1 MKLKGHFHRR
11 GCTCKK
17 KRCTC
22 GSTWSFVID
31 IGRDPATGKRKQ
43 KTKGGFRTKQEAE
56 SAATE
61 LMYEINQGLYVQEKD
76 VIFKDFSSEWLLMY
90 SEKNSVKPGTIRI
103 RQHEIDKLSPYFSLL
118 KLKDITAKRYQ
129 DALNDLKE
137 KGYADNTLDGV
148 HRTGRMIFKKAIEM
162 RIIKNDPTE
171 FAYLKKNRKTIDE
184 LEKQEVPKYMEKEEL
199 ALLLQTSSQKGL
211 DLDYLIFL
219 TLSYTGMRVGE
230 LVALKWKD
238 IDFDN
243 HTISITKT
251 YYNPTNNTLEYQLV
265 PPKTRRSKRII
276 VVDECVI
283 ATLKEHMELQKKVKE
298 RLGTTYL
305 DEGFIFAKHDR
316 QPGYLI
322 FIKTVENRMARL
334 LKLAGLNTELT
345 PHSLRHTHTSLLAE
359 ARVGLEEI
367 MDRLGHCD
375 DETTKNVYLH
385 ITKEMK
391 KEASHKFAQLMRSL

>member
-1 MKLKGHFHRR
+1 MKGHFYRR
-11 GCTCKK
+11 GCTCNK

-22 GSTWSFVID
+22 GSTWSFIID
-31 IGRDPATGKRKQ
+31 IGRDPSTGRRKQ

-56 SAATE
+56 AAAAE
-61 LMYEINQGLYVQEKD
+61 LIYEINQGTYVQEMN
-76 VIFKDFSSEWLLMY
+76 VVFKDFASEWLLMY

-103 RQHEIDKLSPYFSLL
+103 RQHEINKLLPYFSLL
-118 KLKDITAKRYQ
+118 KLKDITAKKYQ
-129 DALNDLKE
+129 EALNDLKE

-162 RIIKNDPTE
+162 RLIKNDPTE
-171 FAYLKKNRKTIDE
+171 FAYLKKDRKTVEE
-184 LEKQEVPKYMEKEEL
+184 LEEQEIPKYMEKEEL
-199 ALLLQTSSQKGL
+199 ALLLQTAAAKGL

-219 TLSYTGMRVGE
+219 TLSYTGMRAGE

-238 IDFDN
+238 IDFN
-243 HTISITKT
+243 EQTISITKT

-265 PPKTRRSKRII
+265 PPKTRKSKRAI
-276 VVDECVI
+276 VVDEAVI
-283 ATLKEHMELQKKVKE
+283 AALKKHMLVQKKVQE
-298 RLGTTYL
+298 YYGETYL
-305 DEGFIFAKHDR
+305 NEGFIFAKKEK
-316 QPGYLI
+316 QPGYPI

-334 LKLAGLNTELT
+334 LKLAGLNLDLT

-359 ARVGLEEI
+359 AKVGLEEI

-385 ITKEMK
+385 VTKEMK
-391 KEASHKFAQLMRSL
+391 KEASHKFAQLMRNL

>member
-1 MKLKGHFHRR
+1 MKGHFYRR
-11 GCTCKK
+11 GCTCNK

-31 IGRDPATGKRKQ
+31 IGRDPSTGKRKQ

-56 SAATE
+56 TAANE
-61 LMYEINQGLYVQEKD
+61 LIYELNQGTYVQEQN
-76 VIFKDFSSEWLLMY
+76 VVFKDFASEWLHMY

-103 RQHEIDKLSPYFSLL
+103 RQHEINKLLPYFSLL
-118 KLKDITAKRYQ
+118 KLKDITSKRYQ
-129 DALNDLKE
+129 DALNDLKH

-162 RIIKNDPTE
+162 RLIKNDPTE
-171 FAYLKKNRKTIDE
+171 FAYLKKDRKTVEE
-184 LEKQEVPKYMEKEEL
+184 LEEKEIPKYMEKEDL
-199 ALLLQTSSQKGL
+199 ALLLQTAAQKGL

-219 TLSYTGMRVGE
+219 TLSYTGMRAGE

-238 IDFDN
+238 IDFEE

-265 PPKTRRSKRII
+265 PPKTRKSKRTI
-276 VVDECVI
+276 VVDNEVI
-283 ATLKEHMELQKKVKE
+283 GALKKHMLTQQKVRKYFGE
-298 RLGTTYL
+298 AYL
-305 DEGFIFAKHDR
+305 DEGFIFAKKDK
-316 QPGYLI
+316 QPGYPI
-322 FIKTVENRMARL
+322 FIKTVENRMTRL
-334 LKLAGLNTELT
+334 LKLAGLNQELT

-359 ARVGLEEI
+359 AKVSLEEI

-375 DETTKNVYLH
+375 DDTTKNVYLH
-385 ITKEMK
+385 VTKEMK
-391 KEASHKFAQLMRSL
+391 KEASHKFAQLMRNL

>member
-1 MKLKGHFHRR
+1 MKGHFYRR
-11 GCTCKK
+11 GCTCNK

-31 IGRDPATGKRKQ
+31 IGRDPSTGKRKQ
-43 KTKGGFRTKQEAE
+43 KTKGGFRTKQESE
-56 SAATE
+56 TAANE
-61 LMYEINQGLYVQEKD
+61 LIYELNQGTYVQEQN
-76 VIFKDFSSEWLLMY
+76 VVFKDFASEWLHMY

-103 RQHEIDKLSPYFSLL
+103 RQHEVNKLLPYFSLL
-118 KLKDITAKRYQ
+118 KLKDITSKRYQ
-129 DALNDLKE
+129 DALNDLKQ

-162 RIIKNDPTE
+162 RLIKNDPTE
-171 FAYLKKNRKTIDE
+171 FAYLKKDRKTVEE
-184 LEKQEVPKYMEKEEL
+184 LEEKEIPKYMEKEEL
-199 ALLLQTSSQKGL
+199 ALLLQTAAQKGL

-219 TLSYTGMRVGE
+219 TLSYTGLRAGE

-238 IDFDN
+238 IDFEE

-265 PPKTRRSKRII
+265 PPKTRKSKRKI
-276 VVDECVI
+276 VVDKEVI
-283 ATLKEHMELQKKVKE
+283 DALKKHMLEQQKVRKYFGE
-298 RLGTTYL
+298 AYL
-305 DEGFIFAKHDR
+305 DEGFIFAKKDK
-316 QPGYLI
+316 QPGYPI

-334 LKLAGLNTELT
+334 LKLAGLNQELT

-359 ARVGLEEI
+359 AKVGLEEI

-375 DETTKNVYLH
+375 DDTTKNVYLH
-385 ITKEMK
+385 VTKEMK
-391 KEASHKFAQLMRSL
+391 KEASHKFAQLMRNL